1 MGGPYNRGMR
11 NSERLIRLLL
21 LLPPLLGAL
30 LLALDPRPLQQLRL
44 HVFDQYQR
52 WQPRAYTETPVR
64 IVDID
69 EESLKRLGQW
79 PWPRTRLAELVDR
92 LQAAEVAAIG
102 FDTLFAEPDR
112 TTPSRASRQW
122 ALTAAQRKLL
132 AELPDHDQVF
142 AKAIAHADVVLGFV
156 AERQAPAATLPL
168 PIKARVI
175 NLGPPA
181 TERLHT
187 FQGMLHV
194 LPELEEA
201 TPGYGAFTF
210 VPDEDGVLRRVPL
223 VLGIAGQAAP
233 TLVSETLRLALGEK
247 NLFLKS
253 EGEGLGLSEIR
264 IGQSTIPTNASGEMW
279 LHYSQPVDGRYLPAW
294 QILDGTIPSSALAG
308 QIVLIGSS
316 AQGLMDLRFNSLGRI
331 MPGVEAHAQA
341 LEQIISGHF
350 VRRPG
355 WALALET
362 LLAALG
368 GMLIVALCL
377 HWLTPG
383 ATVALVGLLAALL
396 LASWQSF
403 IQQGYLLDPAGPGLV
418 IGFAF
423 AVTSLYRHR
432 VSEREQRWIREAFS
446 RYVSPNRV
454 AYLLEHRDTLQLG
467 GKRQSGSFIFTDL
480 ANFTSLMEAHDPA
493 VMTSVLNEYLDGMIA
508 IVFKHEGTLDRIIG
522 DAVAAVFSAP
532 VEQTDHAARAY
543 RCALEMYAFST
554 HFAADCQQ
562 RGLPFGYT
570 RIGVHTGEVIVGNF
584 GGSSMFDYRA
594 LGDAVNTAARL
605 ESVNK
610 HLGTRFCVSAAT
622 LASIPDAAVRPT
634 ARLILKGRH
643 QALATFEPLPAAA
656 DHPQAPLADYL
667 AAYQLMASDSPVAR
681 EQFAQLA
688 TNWPDDP
695 LVALHHA
702 RLQAGER
709 GDIIAMH
716 EK

>member
-1 MGGPYNRGMR
+1 MKRSKNKKRLAALAGLLVCFCLVMLPATALAEPENKKIITVAGDAYFPPFEFLDERDGLKVYRGF
-11 NSERLIRLLL
+11 NIDLIRVVIAKTDLELQF
-21 LLPPLLGAL
+21 LPLPWEEALRALQEGRVDAVGGMKYDAERAHYFDFSEEYLISSLAIFVARDNSIIVELSDLENRRIAVQKDDITYQKLKNRVLELTATVTQEEAIKL
-30 LLALDPRPLQQLRL
+30 LLAGKVDAVVGNRMAGQYIVQRLGAMERVKSVGGFINPERYGFAVRRGNEELLAKFNEGLRK
-44 HVFDQYQR
+44 VKTDGTFDQIYFK
-52 WQPRAYTETPVR
+52 WFGEPVDYPAYYYKKYL
-64 IVDID
+64 
-69 EESLKRLGQW
+69 S
-79 PWPRTRLAELVDR
+79 
-92 LQAAEVAAIG
+92 
-102 FDTLFAEPDR
+102 
-112 TTPSRASRQW
+112 
-122 ALTAAQRKLL
+122 
-132 AELPDHDQVF
+132 
-142 AKAIAHADVVLGFV
+142 
-156 AERQAPAATLPL
+156 
-168 PIKARVI
+168 
-175 NLGPPA
+175 
-181 TERLHT
+181 
-187 FQGMLHV
+187 
-194 LPELEEA
+194 
-201 TPGYGAFTF
+201 Y
-210 VPDEDGVLRRVPL
+210 
-223 VLGIAGQAAP
+223 
-233 TLVSETLRLALGEK
+233 
-247 NLFLKS
+247 
-253 EGEGLGLSEIR
+253 LGL
-264 IGQSTIPTNASGEMW
+264 
-279 LHYSQPVDGRYLPAW
+279 
-294 QILDGTIPSSALAG
+294 
-308 QIVLIGSS
+308 
-316 AQGLMDLRFNSLGRI
+316 
-331 MPGVEAHAQA
+331 
-341 LEQIISGHF
+341 
-350 VRRPG
+350 
-355 WALALET
+355 
-362 LLAALG
+362 
-368 GMLIVALCL
+368 
-377 HWLTPG
+377 
-383 ATVALVGLLAALL
+383 GLLAALL

-667 AAYQLMASDSPVAR
+667 AAYQLMANDSPVAR